1 MKRKGDENV
10 LDFISLFDVKGYNST
25 FMNKTTFILT
35 LTLSLSSV
43 SLSQSVPATQSSV
56 VPGQKAVA
64 ASDNASID
72 LAKLV
77 LAAHGGDKL
86 KSMKSIVMKGSAD
99 VNVQG
104 QSLPG
109 VFSMAISGD
118 KYYFEINAV
127 VQKLKQVYDG
137 QQTYSSMQPFSLPP
151 MTSLG
156 FPLLPRIGDAG
167 YVISG
172 LTDKKKKGF
181 RITTPDGFYTDF
193 FVDDKTKQI
202 KGYESSYDLGG
213 RIVTTSVEI
222 DEFQTVEGVVVPKKY
237 SQRFDLGQLT
247 AYANFKTKDILIN
260 SPIDDSAFALPK

>member
-1 MKRKGDENV
+1 
-10 LDFISLFDVKGYNST
+10 
-25 FMNKTTFILT
+25 MNKIITVVAFI
-35 LTLSLSSV
+35 V
-43 SLSQSVPATQSSV
+43 SLSIVSFAQSVPATQTSI
-56 VPGQKAVA
+56 VPGQKPGA
-64 ASDNASID
+64 ATDNVSVE

-77 LAAHGGDKL
+77 LMAHGGDKL
-86 KSMKSIVMKGSAD
+86 KSLKSIVMKGSVD
-99 VNVQG
+99 VTISPQV
-104 QSLPG
+104 LPG

-127 VQKLKQVYDG
+127 VQQLKQVYDG
-137 QQTYSSMQPFSLPP
+137 RQTYSSMQPFSLPP

-167 YVISG
+167 YVVSG
-172 LTDKKKKGF
+172 LTENNKKKKGF

-222 DEFQTVEGVVVPKKY
+222 DEFQTVEGIVVPKKY

-260 SPIDDSAFALPK
+260 SPIDDSAFTIPK